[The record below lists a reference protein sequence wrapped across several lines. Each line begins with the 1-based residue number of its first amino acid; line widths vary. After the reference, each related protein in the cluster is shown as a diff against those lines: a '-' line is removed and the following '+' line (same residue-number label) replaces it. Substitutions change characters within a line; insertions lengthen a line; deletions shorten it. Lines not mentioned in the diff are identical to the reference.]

1 MFLRQDQVS
10 DTMDIPYVLS
20 DTITDTSTVIPPWLS
35 QDVVEST
42 SGTDWTL
49 SNCCDEYEKLLI
61 ALVPSYLFLILLLWN
76 TFLMKP
82 MKLIA
87 VFVHEMSHATA
98 CWLTCG
104 KVEGIE
110 VHLNEGGVTKYR
122 GGWRW
127 LIIPAGYCGGAFWGG
142 FLVTMSG
149 NRIAALVSS
158 VVFCVAMLV
167 SLRFSPNRTMVFLNL
182 FFITLTVAFI
192 VVDTMLD
199 IVLTNYLTLFYGVF
213 IGAFS
218 VYDIYDDLITRTVEG
233 SDAHACFKLIPCC
246 LPRCVGLQF
255 AVVALMFQALG
266 LYFAL
271 VWMTS
276 T

>member
-1 MFLRQDQVS
+1 
-10 DTMDIPYVLS
+10 
-20 DTITDTSTVIPPWLS
+20 
-35 QDVVEST
+35 
-42 SGTDWTL
+42 
-49 SNCCDEYEKLLI
+49 
-61 ALVPSYLFLILLLWN
+61 
-76 TFLMKP
+76 
-82 MKLIA
+82 
-87 VFVHEMSHATA
+87 
-98 CWLTCG
+98 
-104 KVEGIE
+104 
-110 VHLNEGGVTKYR
+110 
-122 GGWRW
+122 
-127 LIIPAGYCGGAFWGG
+127 
-142 FLVTMSG
+142 MSG
-149 NRIAALVSS
+149 NRIAALVAS
-158 VVFCVAMLV
+158 VLFCVAMLV
-167 SLRFSPNRTMVFLNL
+167 SLRFSPSRTMVFLNL

-192 VVDTMLD
+192 IVDRLVN
-199 IVLTNYLTLFYGVF
+199 IVLINYLTLYYGVF